1 MIHRDYSRADGEWVP
16 NYYGGNENLE
26 AIAFLRYTNQTIG
39 RAAGRGDVGGGVHRL
54 PRRHPAAG
62 RQRSGVPLQME
73 PRLDARHAQ
82 LHEVRSVHR
91 KYHHNQMTFGMLYA
105 YTENFVL
112 PISHDEVVHGKNRS
126 STVCRATP
134 AEIRQPARLLRLY
147 VGASGQEAAV
157 YGCEFAQ
164 GREWNFDTSLD
175 WHLLKGWIIGI
186 TACSDWY
193 AI

>member
-1 MIHRDYSRADGEWVP
+1 MIYRDYSRADGEWVP

-39 RAAGRGDVGGGVHRL
+39 RAQPGAVTLAEESTDYPGVTL
-54 PRRHPAAG
+54 PP
-62 RQRSGVPLQME
+62 
-73 PRLDARHAQ
+73 DANGLGFHYKWN
-82 LHEVRSVHR
+82 LGWMHDTLNYMKCDPVHR

-157 YGCEFAQ
+157 YGLRIRTGARVEFRYQPRLAFI
-164 GREWNFDTSLD
+164 GRA
-175 WHLLKGWIIGI
+175 G
-186 TACSDWY
+186 
-193 AI
+193 